1 MAFMA
6 VEVCIWHLWLLSS
19 VYVID
24 GCGGLYMA
32 FMSVE
37 VCILHLWLQ
46 SLIYVIDSCGGLY
59 MAIYGCGGLY
69 MSRAYTCNGWYIGY
83 EGQLMSIN
91 TYYSLFF

>member
-19 VYVID
+19 MYVID

-32 FMSVE
+32 FMTVE
-37 VCILHLWLQ
+37 VCIWHLWLQ
-46 SLIYVIDSCGGLY
+46 SSIYVIDSCGGLY
-59 MAIYGCGGLY
+59 MAFMTMEVCICKGPIYVMDGILVVK
-69 MSRAYTCNGWYIGY
+69 AVDV
-83 EGQLMSIN
+83 N